1 MATAITNL
9 SPKATYV
16 DRGYGQVE
24 PNHLSA
30 QVNGKIYA
38 QLPLDETIKVLENGM
53 FAKYNYKENKVDF
66 DGEGEWMLVYNTI
79 KLYEDDLGDHDYAMK
94 NNTYEDENGKIAQAV
109 VPATT
114 TVVPRLFKTDIGDIF
129 TTNTIIADSLEVGA
143 ELYVGAEGYLTTEAN
158 DDMKWVVV
166 KVYTMPDGQKGV
178 KIMRVA

>member
-1 MATAITNL
+1 MATAITRL

-16 DRGYGQVE
+16 ERGYGQVE

-38 QLPLDETIKVLENGM
+38 QLPLSKSIAVLENGM
-53 FAKYNYKENKVDF
+53 FAKYNYVKNEVDLT
-66 DGEGEWMLVYNTI
+66 GEGEWMLVYNTV
-79 KLYEDDLGDHDYAMK
+79 KLYEDGLGDHDYAMK
-94 NNTYEDENGKIAQAV
+94 NNTYGEKTSV

-129 TTNTIIADSLEVGA
+129 TTNTIIAASLEVGA
-143 ELYVGAEGYLTTEAN
+143 KLYVGTDGYLTTEAN
-158 DDMKWVVV
+158 DGMTWVVV

-178 KIMRVA
+178 KIMRIA